1 MRVGFIGL
9 GNLGYRLAN
18 NLVVSN
24 IETLIY
30 DLKRDLGK
38 NLEEKGAVWM
48 DSPQR
53 VAESSDICI
62 TCLPNPN
69 VVSNVL
75 ESSDGLLKGL
85 GPGKLWI
92 EMSTTDSEEIIR
104 LGRLA
109 ERKGAKVIEAPVSG
123 GCHRASTGNISILV
137 GGDRNAFELALPI
150 LKIIGHKIIHVGEIG
165 KASVLKV
172 VTNFLASTHLVALG
186 EALMVCKKSG
196 LDLER
201 AFEGI
206 KASFAALKN
215 RDNAQKLSTE
225 ENDLPINYVGY
236 ALLILIIPVFLLY
249 LNIVESIG
257 IAALLAIV
265 MMVFGFL
272 FSAVAA
278 YMAGVVGS
286 SNNPVSGVTI
296 ATILFTS
303 LLLLALLGTGSGVGA
318 ASAIM
323 VGAVVCCAAAIGG
336 DNLQDLKAGNILGAT
351 PWKQQIMQIIGTLS
365 SALVLGLVLDI
376 LHTAYTIGSPTLS
389 APQATLM
396 KSVSDGVFTGNL
408 PWNFVFIGGF
418 IAIALILIDLRQEKI
433 GSEFRVPVLAV
444 AVGIYLPITLTVPIF
459 IGGMINHLGKKA
471 ETKH

>member
-24 IETLIY
+24 VETLIY

-69 VVSNVL
+69 AVSNVL
-75 ESSDGLLKGL
+75 ESSNGLLKGL
-85 GPGKLWI
+85 GPEKLWI

-104 LGRLA
+104 LGGLA
-109 ERKGAKVIEAPVSG
+109 EKKGAKVVEAPVSG

-206 KASFAALKN
+206 KASSGNSFVHETESQVILSGSYNVNFTMDLVCKDVGLFQN
-215 RDNAQKLSTE
+215 LVEKLGIKT
-225 ENDLPINYVGY
+225 DLS
-236 ALLILIIPVFLLY
+236 LLITEIF
-249 LNIVESIG
+249 NEGRNTFGDKSWSTKIVKRLED
-257 IAALLAIV
+257 A
-265 MMVFGFL
+265 
-272 FSAVAA
+272 
-278 YMAGVVGS
+278 
-286 SNNPVSGVTI
+286 
-296 ATILFTS
+296 
-303 LLLLALLGTGSGVGA
+303 
-318 ASAIM
+318 
-323 VGAVVCCAAAIGG
+323 CH
-336 DNLQDLKAGNILGAT
+336 DNL
-351 PWKQQIMQIIGTLS
+351 
-365 SALVLGLVLDI
+365 
-376 LHTAYTIGSPTLS
+376 
-389 APQATLM
+389 
-396 KSVSDGVFTGNL
+396 
-408 PWNFVFIGGF
+408 
-418 IAIALILIDLRQEKI
+418 R
-433 GSEFRVPVLAV
+433 
-444 AVGIYLPITLTVPIF
+444 AVGFPSELVDNEIKTTGIEL
-459 IGGMINHLGKKA
+459 
-471 ETKH
+471 